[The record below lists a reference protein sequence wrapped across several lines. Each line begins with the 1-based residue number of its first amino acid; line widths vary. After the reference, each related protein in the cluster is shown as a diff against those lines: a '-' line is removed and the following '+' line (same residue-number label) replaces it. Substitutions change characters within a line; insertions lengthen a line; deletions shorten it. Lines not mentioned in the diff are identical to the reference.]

1 MIDNEPIILIGFMG
15 VGKTRIAH
23 LISDQLSFN
32 LIDLDTQIQNK
43 HGEIFNLIN
52 QVGEVRFRELE
63 YEIFQSV
70 GCTPSSII
78 ATGGGIV
85 TYKPSRQLLFES
97 PLVVWLKASFNTVQN
112 RIEND
117 KKNRRPLADHLLFER
132 FESRQN
138 LYKECASFMVDVDDL
153 SPQEVA
159 EKIINRYG

>member
-1 MIDNEPIILIGFMG
+1 MINQLILIGFMG
-15 VGKTRIAH
+15 VGKSSVAH

-43 HGEIFNLIN
+43 YGEIFNLIN

-70 GCTPSSII
+70 YDTPFSII

-85 TYKPSRQLLFES
+85 TFKPSRRLLFES
-97 PLVVWLKASFNTVQN
+97 PLVVWLKASYHTVQD
-112 RIEND
+112 RIEKD
-117 KKNRRPLADHLLFER
+117 KKNRRPLADHVLHQR
-132 FESRQN
+132 FESRQD
-138 LYKECASFMVDVDDL
+138 LYKACATFSIDVDDL